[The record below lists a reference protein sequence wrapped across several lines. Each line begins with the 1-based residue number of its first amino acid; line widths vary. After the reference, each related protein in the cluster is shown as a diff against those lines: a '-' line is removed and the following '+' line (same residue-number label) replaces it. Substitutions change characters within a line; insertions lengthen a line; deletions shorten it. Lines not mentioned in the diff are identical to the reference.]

1 MPELAGG
8 MRLEKSI
15 LNLKVGKKYDICD
28 KIIFG
33 LVQFDICQCKQIGN
47 ILDIFPYEFIAES
60 LAKLHNNGLVF
71 INMNTGEI
79 QLTSKIQEIVNIYN
93 EEEQRMP
100 LKKRDSVLDNFC
112 QIMDNFNGIQRVVL

>member
-1 MPELAGG
+1 
-8 MRLEKSI
+8 MRLKKSI
-15 LNLKVGKKYDICD
+15 LNLKIGKKYDICD

-79 QLTSKIQEIVNIYN
+79 QLTSKVQELLNIYN
-93 EEEQRMP
+93 DEEQRML
-100 LKKRDSVLDNFC
+100 LKKQDIVLDNFN
-112 QIMDNFNGIQRVVL
+112 QIMENFYGIQRVVL